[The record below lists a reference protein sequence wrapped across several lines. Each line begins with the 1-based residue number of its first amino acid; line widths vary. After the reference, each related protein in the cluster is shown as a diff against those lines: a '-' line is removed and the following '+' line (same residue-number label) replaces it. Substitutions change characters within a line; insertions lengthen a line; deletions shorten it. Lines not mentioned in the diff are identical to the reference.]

1 MTSLFTSGAVTTQ
14 SRRSDM
20 AKTIVIQNP
29 SWLERHPVQ
38 IRRLLVR
45 LIFSEATQH
54 GWQVRMADQRWR
66 DNSVPAYGHKHHEPM
81 TDAEWAM
88 LMGHA
93 PS

>member
-1 MTSLFTSGAVTTQ
+1 
-14 SRRSDM
+14 M
-20 AKTIVIQNP
+20 AKTIVIQTP

-54 GWQVRMADQRWR
+54 GWQVRMAGQRWR
-66 DNSVPAYGHKHHEPM
+66 DQSQPVKEAKVYVPM
-81 TDAEWAM
+81 TDEEWAT
-88 LMGHA
+88 LMGPA

>member
-1 MTSLFTSGAVTTQ
+1 
-14 SRRSDM
+14 M

-54 GWQVRMADQRWR
+54 GWQVRMAGQRWR
-66 DNSVPAYGHKHHEPM
+66 DSYQPAADAKAYDYM
-81 TDAEWAM
+81 TDSEWAM
-88 LMGHA
+88 LMSRA